1 MCGREGVIVLFIPL
15 AIVQTS
21 VITSLDMKKQ
31 IDLLNFA
38 MTYLRSAVYPP
49 TIMVSAPTDIE
60 PWYRR
65 PFQGS
70 SKFIKLC

>member
-60 PWYRR
+60 LWYRR

-70 SKFIKLC
+70 SKLIKLC